1 MGHVMP
7 IIGTF
12 ETVRDVQQSLN
23 VQSSS
28 IVKDEQIYGSKTQN
42 HQNSP
47 TFDCCTRDTIS
58 G

>member
-1 MGHVMP
+1 MP

-12 ETVRDVQQSLN
+12 ETVRDVHQILN

-28 IVKDEQIYGSKTQN
+28 KVKDEQICGSKTQN

-47 TFDCCTRDTIS
+47 TFDRCTRNTIS

>member
-1 MGHVMP
+1 MP

-28 IVKDEQIYGSKTQN
+28 IVKDEQIYGSKAQN

-47 TFDCCTRDTIS
+47 TFDRCTRNTIS